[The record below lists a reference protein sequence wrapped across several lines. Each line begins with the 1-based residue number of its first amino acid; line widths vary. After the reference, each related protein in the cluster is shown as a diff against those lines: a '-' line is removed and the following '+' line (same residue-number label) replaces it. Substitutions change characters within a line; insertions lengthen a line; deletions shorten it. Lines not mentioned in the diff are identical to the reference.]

1 VAIVGARFSV
11 WEALA
16 GRAAGRP
23 LGPADPGLWAAVAER
38 VNPAKARPRRRAGI
52 EEAWLSSVRGVDYV
66 MLRSPDGSG
75 RQVCYVRLSREE
87 VELTR
92 LMDGTRTMARLVAEF
107 VRISGRLAPDQV
119 RRVMA
124 DLAGNRMLEEL
135 PVDAFLPLQRLRR
148 RPWPVRFG
156 RGLLGFVQGRR
167 VVVANIDPL
176 IGLVYRAG
184 GRLLF
189 TRPVAALLGL
199 IAVAGLGAFG
209 WQWWAGEQSVFLT
222 GRSYFVGA
230 AILLGLNVVAL
241 ACHELGH
248 GLATK
253 RAGRRVA
260 VGGFLVYF
268 GIPSVF
274 VDTSDVWMAGR
285 RARLRT
291 TAAGP
296 ATGLVLAGAS
306 AIVGLLD
313 PALAPWCFKLS
324 FAWYVNALFNLNP
337 FLALD
342 GYYLLMDWLEIPNL
356 RARGIAWVTARL
368 LRRPPRFRTLDREG
382 RLVALYGML
391 AVGWLVIAANIA
403 YRVWADRLA
412 GLTIGL
418 WRQGWVARVL
428 LFVVAAALAA
438 PIVYTLAG
446 WLRRRSRR
454 LRERLRER
462 HAGRDQPRR
471 LAVLG
476 SSSLRELPP
485 DTLARLSAV
494 ATWVHPRPGQQIV
507 FAGAALPQV
516 YAVVEGALE
525 GRAPGDPSG
534 SVRERVGAGGIVG
547 LGSALTGTPPVLAWH
562 ATGTKLLALPAHA
575 VADGVRPGSV
585 ATRSQGDIDALL
597 AQAPALAGLSI
608 EDRLGLAR
616 AARPV
621 WLSPGAA
628 VTLFGADTAQLIVSG
643 SVVLHSGT
651 EVGRGALLGP
661 GRHDGPEEMGY
672 ARSAVHLLM
681 LPAVSGLALLLGASA
696 SRLRAEAAGL
706 LPGRAPTFGVHP
718 PASYPPLAGPPG
730 PPPPRGDAA
739 DRIDRRFEG
748 KLRWLLLLVL
758 LLGLGLTGANLLP
771 PVAWSEM
778 ANDQA
783 LLHVTRG
790 NATAIVGGAEVP
802 LGTGNDLYLGEGDS
816 VTVADR
822 SGARL
827 TYRGGA
833 VTQLCAGSAVTVGA
847 LSTSG
852 RPLVPT
858 GTLRIDRGLA
868 VTDTATRS
876 AAFRPLVAVQES
888 PAGTAVSSGR
898 SRFAMAPA
906 GPLLAQGALTLNGT
920 AIQPRGGSLGCGG
933 EAVAVGSPAP
943 SEPLPADSA
952 GASPSTSASAA
963 PSASVSA
970 PASASTSPSRS
981 PAGTP
986 TPGPAAPG
994 TSAPPPDTT
1003 VPQIA
1008 AGPSASPAGIYTTA
1022 DGTTPTDGD
1031 PGSSITSTISV
1042 TVQDAVDSAAAL
1054 VVTIRY
1060 RLVPEGGSAGGWQTV
1075 TLARGAT
1082 SYRIGPFRQDFTG
1095 VYRTYI
1101 DVEATVR
1108 DAAGN
1113 TSTPSTVSQ
1122 LITVRD
1128 YIHG

>member
-1 VAIVGARFSV
+1 MAIVGARFSV

-23 LGPADPGLWAAVAER
+23 LGPADPGVWAAVAER
-38 VNPAKARPRRRAGI
+38 VNPAKARPKRRAGI
-52 EEAWLSSVRGVDYV
+52 EEAWLSSVRGAEYV
-66 MLRSPDGSG
+66 MLRSPDGRRG
-75 RQVCYVRLSREE
+75 PVCYVRLSREE

-119 RRVMA
+119 RRVVA

-148 RPWPVRFG
+148 EPWPVRLG
-156 RGLLGFVQGRR
+156 RGLFAFVQGRR

-176 IGLVYRAG
+176 VSFVYRAG

-189 TRPVAALLGL
+189 TRPVAVLLAV

-222 GRSYFVGA
+222 GHSYFTGA
-230 AILLGLNVVAL
+230 AVLLGLNVVAL

-253 RAGRRVA
+253 RAGRRVT

-296 ATGLVLAGAS
+296 ATGLVLAGTS

-391 AVGWLVIAANIA
+391 SVGWLVIAANIA

-438 PIVYTLAG
+438 PLVYALGG
-446 WLRRRSRR
+446 WLRRRSRK

-462 HAGRDQPRR
+462 NAERDQPRR

-485 DTLARLSAV
+485 DTLARLSSV
-494 ATWVHPRPGQQIV
+494 ATWVHPRPGQQVI

-516 YAVVEGALE
+516 YTVVEGALE

-575 VADGVRPGSV
+575 VADGVRLGSHP
-585 ATRSQGDIDALL
+585 AQSQGEIEALL
-597 AQAPALAGLSI
+597 AQAPALAGLST

-616 AARPV
+616 TARSV
-621 WLSPGAA
+621 WLSPGTA
-628 VTLFGADTAQLIVSG
+628 VTLFGTDTAQLIMSG
-643 SVVLHSGT
+643 SVVLHSGD

-661 GRHDGPEEMGY
+661 GWHDGPVEMGY

-730 PPPPRGDAA
+730 PPPPKGDAA

-771 PVAWSEM
+771 AVAWSEM

-783 LLHVTRG
+783 MLHVGRG
-790 NATAIVGGAEVP
+790 HATAIVGGAEVR
-802 LGTGNDLYLGEGDS
+802 LRAGDDLYLGEGDS
-816 VTVADR
+816 VEVADR

-833 VTQLCAGSAVTVGA
+833 ITQLCAGSAVTVGA

-858 GTLRIDRGLA
+858 GTLRIQRGLV

-888 PAGTAVSSGR
+888 AAGKAISSGR
-898 SRFAMAPA
+898 SRFAMAPS
-906 GPLLAQGALTLNGT
+906 GPLLADGALTVNGT
-920 AIQPRGGSLGCGG
+920 PVRPRGGSPGCGG
-933 EAVAVGSPAP
+933 ESAAAGSPAS
-943 SEPLPADSA
+943 SEPSPADSA
-952 GASPSTSASAA
+952 GASPSASASAA
-963 PSASVSA
+963 PSASTSVQPSA
-970 PASASTSPSRS
+970 SPSRS
-981 PAGTP
+981 AAGTR
-986 TPGPAAPG
+986 TPGPSAPG
-994 TSAPPPDTT
+994 TSAPPPDAT

-1008 AGPSASPAGIYTTA
+1008 AGPSASPTGIYTTA

-1031 PGSSITSTISV
+1031 PGSSITSSISV

-1075 TLARGAT
+1075 TLAPGAT
-1082 SYRIGPFRQDFTG
+1082 SYRIGPFQQDFTG
-1095 VYRTYI
+1095 VYRTYV

-1113 TSTPSTVSQ
+1113 TSPPSTVSQ